1 MYEHNKSINTSKRN
15 KLGNKTIN
23 IKNTLSTIINDY
35 SRERVFYDTVT
46 LKFKCDALTL

>member
-1 MYEHNKSINTSKRN
+1 MYEHNKSINTSKCN

-23 IKNTLSTIINDY
+23 IKNTLSTMINDY
-35 SRERVFYDTVT
+35 SKETVFYDTAT